1 MEKQNATNSSA
12 ALSIGKSIVSRSKNF
27 LSGLK
32 VATKNTG
39 SKLKSNLRSIN
50 QSRKVV
56 VDENAKQRRIE
67 GNIKE
72 QVARK
77 SKEEEGESKG
87 KTKKGINNVRAALQK
102 PLNGLLA
109 LLAAWLVDNGKKVVQ
124 VIRVTWKKIT
134 LYRKIITRS
143 VNATGTII
151 SSIGKIIV
159 AFADNIRNFDF
170 MDNSGRLKDA
180 TTQLDNG
187 YKELTN
193 SLDLLPEVW
202 GMEEKELDRLIKA
215 LESGE
220 SYSRAT
226 TPAFGS
232 GARGGARGGGG
243 ATDGYVPASSIP
255 NKVKSDTGFQKA
267 VTGTAQRLGISEDY
281 LYTVMDFETGGSFS
295 PSQKN
300 RAGSGATGLIQFMP
314 STARGLG
321 TSTDALSKMT
331 RVQQMKYVE
340 QYLAEAGV
348 KSGATLSDLYMSIL
362 FPAAVGKGEDFVLFG
377 KGARSGYTGRA
388 YDQNSGLDKDK
399 SGSITKAEA
408 SAKVMERLPA
418 SASGVGLQG
427 GSTEGMTP
435 PQPSITPSTGEA
447 PPSGSGGARLASS
460 AGKLNASRL
469 DTSRFGRNG
478 CVFAVNEA
486 YKAAGLTSPWGNDV
500 NYVPT
505 ARAVLLKKGFIQVGV
520 KGAQPGDIV
529 IMADT
534 GSPPWAHIGIV
545 SNSGTVLHNSSTTR
559 AFTNNESFSSLA
571 SRYVKIE
578 VYRAPTAAA
587 KGGSGAVTIPRTAKS
602 NADNTEKLLSSRR
615 TGAGTTK
622 TDVIT
627 LSKETVLVT

>member
-435 PQPSITPSTGEA
+435 PQPS
-447 PPSGSGGARLASS
+447 SS
-460 AGKLNASRL
+460 NQPVEL
-469 DTSRFGRNG
+469 DN
-478 CVFAVNEA
+478 
-486 YKAAGLTSPWGNDV
+486 
-500 NYVPT
+500 
-505 ARAVLLKKGFIQVGV
+505 VL
-520 KGAQPGDIV
+520 
-529 IMADT
+529 
-534 GSPPWAHIGIV
+534 
-545 SNSGTVLHNSSTTR
+545 
-559 AFTNNESFSSLA
+559 
-571 SRYVKIE
+571 
-578 VYRAPTAAA
+578 
-587 KGGSGAVTIPRTAKS
+587 TAKQFNS
-602 NADNTEKLLSSRR
+602 TDTRSS
-615 TGAGTTK
+615 
-622 TDVIT
+622 
-627 LSKETVLVT
+627 

>member
-12 ALSIGKSIVSRSKNF
+12 ALNIGKSIVSRSKNF

-67 GNIKE
+67 ENIKE

-77 SKEEEGESKG
+77 LKEQEGESKG

-109 LLAAWLVDNGKKVVQ
+109 LLAAWLIDNGKKVVQ

-134 LYRKIITRS
+134 VYRKLITRS

-180 TTQLDNG
+180 TSRLDGG
-187 YKELTN
+187 YKDLTN
-193 SLDLLPEVW
+193 SLNLLPEVW

-215 LESGE
+215 LQNGE
-220 SYSRAT
+220 SYSRAN

-232 GARGGARGGGG
+232 GARGGGG

-255 NKVKSDTGFQKA
+255 SKVKSDTGFQKA
-267 VTGTAQRLGISEDY
+267 VTGTAQRLGIAEDY

-300 RAGSGATGLIQFMP
+300 MAGSGATGLIQFMP

-340 QYLAEAGV
+340 QYLKDAGV

-377 KGARSGYTGRA
+377 KGARSGFTGRA

-399 SGSITKAEA
+399 SGSVTKAEA

-435 PQPSITPSTGEA
+435 PQPSITPSAGEA
-447 PPSGSGGARLASS
+447 PPSGKAGSNLATS
-460 AGKLNASRL
+460 AGKLNAARL

-486 YKAAGLTSPWGNDV
+486 YKAAGLTAPWGNDV

-534 GSPPWAHIGIV
+534 GSPPWVHIGIV

-559 AFTNNESFSSLA
+559 AFTNNESFSSLM

-587 KGGSGAVTIPRTAKS
+587 KGGSGAVTFPRTAKS

-627 LSKETVLVT
+627 LSKETVVVT